1 MRADRGSL
9 PKRFARPGNTGT
21 PVGARTT
28 GKGARRLPRK
38 CAFFRR
44 AVFGK
49 VVVYPIMAEVNFF
62 PTPQRVLVTGAA
74 GFIGMRVC
82 ALLHEAGRQVTGL
95 DNFNDAYDV
104 QLKMWRWVYLE
115 NLQGLE
121 LHRMDINAVALERL
135 FERHARVAQDQPP
148 FDAVINLAAR
158 AGVRTSVDHPQLYVE
173 ANVTGALNVLEM
185 CRKFGVKKCVLA
197 STSSL
202 YGKDHA
208 VPYREDMNTDRQ
220 LSPYAATKKAAEA
233 MAYTYH
239 FLHKLDVSI
248 LRYFTVYGPAGRP
261 DMTPLRFVQRI
272 REGRPITIF
281 GDGSQSRD
289 FTYVDD
295 IARGTISALRPL
307 GCETFNLGGDEPLK
321 LSGMVSLIEE
331 LTGRKAEIEYKP
343 WHPADMAATW
353 ADITK
358 AKKHLEWSPQTSF
371 REGMGRLVDWY
382 EANRDWAKQIK
393 TD

>member
-1 MRADRGSL
+1 
-9 PKRFARPGNTGT
+9 
-21 PVGARTT
+21 
-28 GKGARRLPRK
+28 
-38 CAFFRR
+38 
-44 AVFGK
+44 
-49 VVVYPIMAEVNFF
+49 MAENSPL
-62 PTPQRVLVTGAA
+62 PTPQRILVTGAA
-74 GFIGMRVC
+74 GFIASRVC
-82 ALLHEAGRQVTGL
+82 TVLHELGRDVVGL

-104 QLKMWRWVYLE
+104 RLKVWRWVHLE
-115 NLQGLE
+115 NLPGME
-121 LHRMDINAVALERL
+121 LHRLDLLDTNAMERL
-135 FERHARVAQDQPP
+135 FEKYARSRDGVP

-158 AGVRTSVDHPQLYVE
+158 AGVRPSVENPRAYVG

-185 CRKFGVKKCVLA
+185 CRKFGVKKFILA

-202 YGKDHA
+202 YGKEHPT
-208 VPYREDMNTDRQ
+208 PYREEMNTDHQ

-233 MAYTYH
+233 MSYTYH
-239 FLHKLDVSI
+239 FLHGIDISV

-272 REGRPITIF
+272 REKRPITIF

-295 IARGTISALRPL
+295 IARGTVAALKPV
-307 GCETFNLGGDEPLK
+307 GYETINLGSDQPLR
-321 LSGMVSLIEE
+321 LSEMITLIEE
-331 LTGRKAEIEYKP
+331 LTAEKAQIEYKP

-358 AKKHLEWSPQTSF
+358 AKKLLDWAPQTEF
-371 REGMGRLVDWY
+371 REGMRRLVKWY
-382 EANRDWAKQIK
+382 DENRSWAKEIN